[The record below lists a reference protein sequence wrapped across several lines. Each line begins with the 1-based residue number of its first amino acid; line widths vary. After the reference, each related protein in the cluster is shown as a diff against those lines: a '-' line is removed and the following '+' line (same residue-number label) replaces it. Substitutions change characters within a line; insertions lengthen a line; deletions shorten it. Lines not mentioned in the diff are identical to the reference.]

1 MSAVLTHGATLVL
14 QSRFEPGE
22 ALDLIEQHGC
32 TALYTLP
39 AITAALISYP
49 AFRPDRTKT
58 LRTGLTIGAPQD
70 VRTAAQVLGAREI
83 CNVYGQTETYG
94 NCCVTWHHWPLER
107 RAICQGPPLPGVTI
121 RIVDETT
128 GAVLPA
134 GHAGLIEVNGYVMR
148 GYIGASSSQTEAAMT
163 ADGYFRTGDM
173 GELTETGDIRFIG
186 RTTEMIK
193 KGGINISPAE
203 VEDVLMRHP
212 AVALAGVVGV
222 ADATQGE
229 LIAAFVVPKPGQV
242 LTAAALTEHCR
253 ELASRY
259 KIPDFISFRDAL
271 PVTVTG
277 KLMRRDLKVLAAEL
291 TP

>member
-1 MSAVLTHGATLVL
+1 
-14 QSRFEPGE
+14 
-22 ALDLIEQHGC
+22 
-32 TALYTLP
+32 
-39 AITAALISYP
+39 
-49 AFRPDRTKT
+49 
-58 LRTGLTIGAPQD
+58 
-70 VRTAAQVLGAREI
+70 
-83 CNVYGQTETYG
+83 
-94 NCCVTWHHWPLER
+94 
-107 RAICQGPPLPGVTI
+107 VTI